1 MTKAVVPEDIL
12 AYPATLRRDRDGR
25 YLVRFRDLPEAWTD
39 GATKRDALGEASDA
53 LSEAIAARI
62 VTGEEIPLPSLPRGQ
77 DYRVAPDAT
86 ITLKA
91 GLYKALKE
99 LNLSIAD
106 LARRLKVDHREAR
119 RLLDPRHPTKLPRL
133 REALAAV
140 DIGIGI
146 VLLSQRPGRGGVWL
160 PEVQLR
166 QKKPALAEPGRA

>member
-1 MTKAVVPEDIL
+1 MTRPIRREDVL
-12 AYPATLRRDRDGR
+12 AYPATLRRDGAGR
-25 YLVRFRDLPEAWTD
+25 YVVRFRDLPEALTD
-39 GATKRDALGEASDA
+39 GATKRDALREASDA
-53 LSEAIAARI
+53 LSEALAARI
-62 VTGEEIPLPSLPRGQ
+62 VTGEEIPFPSAPRGQ

-99 LNLSIAD
+99 QHLSIAD

-133 REALAAV
+133 RAALAAV

-146 VLLSQRPGRGGVWL
+146 VLLSRIPGRGGIWL
-160 PEVQLR
+160 PEAR
-166 QKKPALAEPGRA
+166 P